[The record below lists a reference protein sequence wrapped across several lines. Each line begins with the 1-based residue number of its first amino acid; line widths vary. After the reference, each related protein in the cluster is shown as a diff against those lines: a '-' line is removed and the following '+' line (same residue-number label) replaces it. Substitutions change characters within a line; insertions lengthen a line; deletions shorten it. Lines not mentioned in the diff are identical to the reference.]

1 MDSELCLK
9 ASEKIGNPNLLIN
22 LVSRR
27 VRQLNASGG
36 GASRPLVEWT
46 AEMGAADVCF
56 REILEDK
63 ITLEFDEPIEAP
75 PHATPKAGR
84 KRRSKASS

>member
-9 ASEKIGNPNLLIN
+9 AAEKIGNPNLLIN

-27 VRQLNASGG
+27 VRQLNSAGG

-46 AEMGAADVCF
+46 ATLGAADVALK
-56 REILEDK
+56 EIMADK
-63 ITLEFDEPIEAP
+63 ITYEFDEVIEEVAP
-75 PHATPKAGR
+75 TTKGGR
-84 KRRSKASS
+84 KRRKAS